1 MSHARPLLST
11 VAAIALKP
19 RLRTTPAPSLLSGT
33 ATSVFSQTANKLSS
47 FTSTSPL
54 RYASTVATS
63 TASASKP
70 IQQGQRRF
78 PLKLTI
84 PIATLVAGTALYNYS
99 DLFRH
104 EALAM
109 RRVLL
114 AAEAV
119 VVTGCDYKYSLGY
132 GNRDLNRDDPEDEKE
147 RKARKSRLHKRSAER
162 VMRMMRENGGIYI
175 KLGQHLAS
183 LKYLLPSEWTRTM
196 EPLQDRCSPSP
207 IESIQ
212 ALFLSDLG
220 QPLSE
225 IFSSFDLTPI
235 GVASLAQV
243 HKATLKETG
252 EQVAVKIQHPA
263 LNEFSE
269 IDMATISQLAS
280 FIAYMFPDFE
290 FFWLSEEIQD
300 NLPKELDFRFEA
312 KNSARTA
319 ANFDRA
325 RAEGDFSTVK
335 VPGVIWAQKRVLVM
349 EFMNGSR
356 IDDVDY
362 LKKNN
367 ILVSEVSKEM
377 ARTFSQMIYK
387 DGFLHCDPHPG
398 NIMIRPTP
406 AGSPSHRNFE
416 IVVLDHGLYREL
428 SPEFRLGYAR
438 LWTAIIASDEEAIK
452 RHALSLGGIDAYE
465 LFACILTGRDW
476 HVIQDAKLTKQ
487 VRNKE
492 ETSKISTGAGN
503 WLVEIADILARVPR
517 DLLLLFKTNDLLRA
531 LDEDMGADDGAQ
543 MRMFAVMGQYCAQVI
558 FEAEKNDVK
567 KSLVSAAT
575 TTVSTAKA
583 TAVAAT
589 ATTVVVVS
597 TWTKGI
603 GAWCKAYCKF
613 LYKTLSLDVF
623 VWWIDLSQSD
633 SLLYR
638 ILSKVERLLIA

>member
-11 VAAIALKP
+11 VAAIALSTPLKP
-19 RLRTTPAPSLLSGT
+19 RLRTTLFPSSPSLLSAT
-33 ATSVFSQTANKLSS
+33 TSVFSHTATTTRAPAPFLSQLRHAS
-47 FTSTSPL
+47 TSTHPSL
-54 RYASTVATS
+54 STS
-63 TASASKP
+63 SSLLP
-70 IQQGQRRF
+70 GRRF

-84 PIATLVAGTALYNYS
+84 PVAALVAGTALCNTG
-99 DLFRH
+99 DTFRH
-104 EALAM
+104 KALAV

-119 VVTGCDYKYSLGY
+119 IVTGYDYKYSLGY
-132 GNRDLNRDDPEDEKE
+132 GNRDLDVSDPDDEKE
-147 RKARKSRLHKRSAER
+147 RKARRSRLHQRSAER

-183 LKYLLPSEWTRTM
+183 LKYLLPVEWTRTM
-196 EPLQDRCSPSP
+196 EPLQDRCLPSS

-220 QPLSE
+220 QPLTE

-243 HKATLKETG
+243 HKATLKQTG
-252 EQVAVKIQHPA
+252 QEVAVKIQHPA
-263 LNEFSE
+263 LSEFSE
-269 IDMATISQLAS
+269 IDMVTISQLTS
-280 FIAYMFPDFE
+280 FIAWAFPDFE

-312 KNSARTA
+312 RNSARTA
-319 ANFDRA
+319 VNFDRA
-325 RAEGDFSTVK
+325 RSLGDPSTVK
-335 VPGVIWAQKRVLVM
+335 VPDVIWAQKRVLVM

-356 IDDVDY
+356 IDNVEY
-362 LKKNN
+362 LKENN
-367 ILVSEVSKEM
+367 FLVSEVSKEM

-398 NIMIRPTP
+398 NVMIRPTP

-416 IVVLDHGLYREL
+416 IILLDHGLYREL
-428 SPEFRLGYAR
+428 SPEFRLDYAR
-438 LWTAIIASDEEAIK
+438 LWTAVIDSDEEAIK

-476 HVIQDAKLTKQ
+476 DVIQDAKLTKQ

-492 ETSKISTGAGN
+492 ETSKISQGAGN

-543 MRMFAVMGQYCAQVI
+543 MRTFAVMGQYCAQVI
-558 FEAEKNDVK
+558 YEAEKNDIKNSILSVTTT
-567 KSLVSAAT
+567 AAGRAEAT
-575 TTVSTAKA
+575 TR
-583 TAVAAT
+583 
-589 ATTVVVVS
+589 VVVS
-597 TWTKGI
+597 AWTRGL
-603 GAWCKAYCKF
+603 GALFKAYCKF
-613 LYKTLSLDVF
+613 LYKKLSLNVF

-638 ILSKVERLLIA
+638 ILSKCERLLIA